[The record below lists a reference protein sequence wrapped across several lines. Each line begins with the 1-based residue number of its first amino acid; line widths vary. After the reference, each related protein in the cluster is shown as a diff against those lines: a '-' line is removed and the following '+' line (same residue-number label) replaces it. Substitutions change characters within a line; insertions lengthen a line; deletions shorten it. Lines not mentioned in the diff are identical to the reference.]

1 MKIESP
7 LDMHSAA
14 FNSPLK
20 RVATI
25 GTFDGVHRGH
35 QCLLKQVREIADER
49 GMEAVAITFGTSP
62 KRVLGMADVPQL
74 NATIE
79 HTELLCQAGMDRVV
93 VLDFT
98 PAMAAMSSRDFMA
111 QVLKERLQVAVLVI
125 GYDHRFGRGRA
136 EGFDE
141 YVSYGRELGMEVVRG
156 EACVVDDEPIS
167 STRIRHLLNV
177 GKVDEAAYL
186 LGYRYMLHGEV
197 VDGYKEGRKM
207 GFPTAN
213 ICPAD
218 TDKLIPADGVYAVY
232 VSVDDNNNGTR
243 HSDENNCQFCYMGML
258 NIGHRPTINNGE
270 ERSVEVHILDF
281 EGDLYGKSLRIEFLD
296 RLRDELHFE
305 TIDELIAQLN
315 ADRERVREL
324 TIDN

>member
-49 GMEAVAITFGTSP
+49 DMEAVAITFGTSP

-98 PAMAAMSSRDFMA
+98 PAMAAMSARDFMA
-111 QVLKERLQVAVLVI
+111 QVLKERLQVLRKKPNALLMMLLKVQ
-125 GYDHRFGRGRA
+125 RA
-136 EGFDE
+136 R
-141 YVSYGRELGMEVVRG
+141 RE
-156 EACVVDDEPIS
+156 
-167 STRIRHLLNV
+167 
-177 GKVDEAAYL
+177 
-186 LGYRYMLHGEV
+186 
-197 VDGYKEGRKM
+197 
-207 GFPTAN
+207 
-213 ICPAD
+213 
-218 TDKLIPADGVYAVY
+218 KL
-232 VSVDDNNNGTR
+232 S
-243 HSDENNCQFCYMGML
+243 
-258 NIGHRPTINNGE
+258 
-270 ERSVEVHILDF
+270 
-281 EGDLYGKSLRIEFLD
+281 
-296 RLRDELHFE
+296 
-305 TIDELIAQLN
+305 
-315 ADRERVREL
+315 
-324 TIDN
+324 